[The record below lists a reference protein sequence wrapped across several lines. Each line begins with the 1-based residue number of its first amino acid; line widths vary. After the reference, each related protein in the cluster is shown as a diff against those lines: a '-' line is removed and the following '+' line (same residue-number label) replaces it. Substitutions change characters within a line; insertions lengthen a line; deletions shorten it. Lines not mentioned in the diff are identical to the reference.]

1 MEPIDITTN
10 RKAFRDYEILERLET
25 GIALVGSEVK
35 SLRHAKASLDDAFA
49 RIDEGQ
55 IFLHNAYIAPYEQAS
70 YFNVESKRIRKLLL
84 HRGQIVKLESKIVQ
98 RGFSLIPLKMYF
110 NSRGVVKMELALARG
125 KKLYDKREDVKKRE
139 VELQMR
145 KMLKNRRN
153 R

>member
-110 NSRGVVKMELALARG
+110 NSRGFVKMELALARG

>member
-55 IFLHNAYIAPYEQAS
+55 IFLHNLY
-70 YFNVESKRIRKLLL
+70 R
-84 HRGQIVKLESKIVQ
+84 
-98 RGFSLIPLKMYF
+98 SL
-110 NSRGVVKMELALARG
+110 
-125 KKLYDKREDVKKRE
+125 
-139 VELQMR
+139 
-145 KMLKNRRN
+145 
-153 R
+153 

>member
-55 IFLHNAYIAPYEQAS
+55 IFLHNAYIALYDQAS

-110 NSRGVVKMELALARG
+110 NSRGFVKMELALARG